1 MDPHSG
7 FIKISLFFIARW
19 KFSEGITL
27 TAKTLPSDN
36 NVKKAD
42 PLPAKI
48 KLFFKAAECAF
59 IPDGIFASR
68 QEMHAPTLHHNYS
81 GQDK

>member
-36 NVKKAD
+36 NVEKAD
-42 PLPAKI
+42 PLPAK
-48 KLFFKAAECAF
+48 
-59 IPDGIFASR
+59 
-68 QEMHAPTLHHNYS
+68 N
-81 GQDK
+81 